1 MVNRK
6 GIFYIRDRKSLF
18 LFKGQHQSRAS
29 FGGGE
34 NGCKL
39 AVSGNLQHSLGPYI
53 KPYIFAASQQERR
66 REAGGHCA
74 ICEERFGVAES
85 AQKKLRLT
93 CSDHVHYE
101 CYRVVVECM
110 AESIELYQALLDNM
124 PCCKGPRCDLG
135 GVRIQA
141 ESPGLTFRIFTNAQ
155 AMEKDSK
162 NLSILGTT
170 LKPKAPASTTTT
182 TSTTSN
188 TSTTSPTTTNTAT
201 NTFSTIPNDIERVP
215 SPQIQ
220 EFDRLFELTSRISSH
235 RSRSP
240 SPSPTVATTNTL
252 SLQITEYMLQ
262 DLDELRHKYIEHLL
276 TSSQLSFATLCK
288 LGTLRLVDNLLV
300 SKCGE
305 FALKSCY
312 LFTNYLLVCEI
323 DGTDCWHLPIDNGAE
338 VSTTDESTFAISI
351 YDSPTIWIQ
360 SEDPGVVEK
369 WIVATSDPT
378 ATFPS
383 QFLTS
388 TFVLPEYQAQIQTPV
403 SSPSTVNLDDS
414 AKAESVFTNISA
426 LSEDE
431 SDSDVDSDQELINKF
446 KTGKSL
452 CSRLQN
458 AVSEDT
464 ELLDLM
470 LREMTMLKNTFEEF
484 TSSFKYVSDQ

>member
-6 GIFYIRDRKSLF
+6 GFFYIRDRKSLF
-18 LFKGQHQSRAS
+18 LFKGQHLSRAS

-39 AVSGNLQHSLGPYI
+39 AVSGNLQHSLGPHI

-66 REAGGHCA
+66 REAGGYCA

-93 CSDHVHYE
+93 CSDHVHYG
-101 CYRVVVECM
+101 CYKVVVECM
-110 AESIELYQALLDNM
+110 AESIESYQALLDNM
-124 PCCKGPRCDLG
+124 PCCKGPRCDSDA
-135 GVRIQA
+135 VRIQA

-155 AMEKDSK
+155 AVERDSK

-170 LKPKAPASTTTT
+170 LTKTPSLLASP
-182 TSTTSN
+182 SP
-188 TSTTSPTTTNTAT
+188 TTSPA
-201 NTFSTIPNDIERVP
+201 FILPRIP

-220 EFDRLFELTSRISSH
+220 EFDRLFELTSRISSN

-300 SKCGE
+300 SKCGD

-312 LFTNYLLVCEI
+312 LFTNFLLVCEI
-323 DGTDCWHLPIDNGAE
+323 DGSDCWHLPIDNGAE

-351 YDSPTIWIQ
+351 YGSPTIWIQ

-369 WIVATSDPT
+369 WIVATSDAT

-388 TFVLPEYQAQIQTPV
+388 TFVLPEYQSRIETPV

-426 LSEDE
+426 LGEDE
-431 SDSDVDSDQELINKF
+431 SDSDVDSDQELINNLKA
-446 KTGKSL
+446 GAPL

-458 AVSEDT
+458 VVSEDT

-470 LREMTMLKNTFEEF
+470 LREMTMLKNTFEAF

>member
-6 GIFYIRDRKSLF
+6 GIFYIHDRKSLF

-39 AVSGNLQHSLGPYI
+39 AVSGNLQHTLGPYI

-66 REAGGHCA
+66 RQAGGHCA

-101 CYRVVVECM
+101 CYKVVVECM
-110 AESIELYQALLDNM
+110 AESIESYQALLDNM

-135 GVRIQA
+135 SVRIQA
-141 ESPGLTFRIFTNAQ
+141 ESPGLTFRVFTNAQ
-155 AMEKDSK
+155 AIEKDSK

-170 LKPKAPASTTTT
+170 LKPKAPAVQ
-182 TSTTSN
+182 TSNTTTSN
-188 TSTTSPTTTNTAT
+188 TPIPVSNTP
-201 NTFSTIPNDIERVP
+201 STIPIERVP

-220 EFDRLFELTSRISSH
+220 EFDRLFELTSRISH

-300 SKCGE
+300 SKCGD

-388 TFVLPEYQAQIQTPV
+388 TFVLPEYQTQTQTPV

-446 KTGKSL
+446 KAGKSL
-452 CSRLQN
+452 CSRLQD
-458 AVSEDT
+458 AVSKDT

-484 TSSFKYVSDQ
+484 TSSFKYVSNQ